1 MKYPNHP
8 NLFPLIPVVLTGAVL
23 KVSAERLV
31 KYKEEQ
37 DGDKGGSYPVLAL
50 PP

>member
-8 NLFPLIPVVLTGAVL
+8 NLFPLITAV
-23 KVSAERLV
+23 KISAERFM
-31 KYKEEQ
+31 KYKEER